1 MTSVSFGQTNES
13 TKQLLDSTT
22 LTQNSR
28 TVILM
33 ETDTFIVFTTFK
45 LFVDNCKQF
54 IKEHDLDWDKDLLK
68 LFTADNSIIIYA
80 DSLTKT
86 NMNKSRLIFRMADL
100 LESGQC
106 LVYNKHKKLLEKL
119 VDIETYTTSFVNGR
133 SIRNK
138 DKQLILETVDGVY

>member
-1 MTSVSFGQTNES
+1 MTLISFGQTTES

-33 ETDTFIVFTTFK
+33 ENETFIVFTTYK
-45 LFVDNCKQF
+45 LFVDNCKLF

-68 LFTADNSIIIYA
+68 LFTADNSKIIYA

-106 LVYNKHKKLLEKL
+106 LVYNKQKKLLEKL
-119 VDIETYTTSFVNGR
+119 VDTEIYTTSFVNGR
-133 SIRNK
+133 RIK
-138 DKQLILETVDGVY
+138 TKEKYLILETVDGVY